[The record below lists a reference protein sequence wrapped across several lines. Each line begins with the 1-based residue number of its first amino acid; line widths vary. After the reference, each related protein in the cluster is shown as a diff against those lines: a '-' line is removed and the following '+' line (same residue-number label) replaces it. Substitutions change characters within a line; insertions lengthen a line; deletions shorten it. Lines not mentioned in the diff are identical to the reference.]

1 MKCNKLVVR
10 IQVGVFFVLLAFA
23 PLNLGRAHEA
33 KCPHCQADVVQD
45 TPEQDN
51 EVPLMY
57 GKKRIEY
64 RCVMCAIADAE
75 KSYKGDLKILAPSEK
90 KGKPVEISR
99 IEGKWS
105 VPDSTVFI
113 GYKIKHRYC
122 DRGYRAFNTKAAF
135 AAHVEKYKVQLR
147 DAKPISLAELVQI
160 AKSDVT
166 ETPKKK

>member
-1 MKCNKLVVR
+1 MKSKLVAM
-10 IQVGVFFVLLAFA
+10 IQVGILSILLAFGWV
-23 PLNLGRAHEA
+23 NSGRTHEA

-75 KSYKGDLKILAPSEK
+75 KSYKGDLKILAPSDV
-90 KGKPVEISR
+90 KGKPIEIVRKDSL
-99 IEGKWS
+99 WS
-105 VPDSTVFI
+105 APDSTVFI

-122 DRGYRAFNTKAAF
+122 DRGYRAFTTKAAF

-160 AKSDVT
+160 AKSDVIV
-166 ETPKKK
+166 EKKGK

>member
-1 MKCNKLVVR
+1 MKSKLVAML
-10 IQVGVFFVLLAFA
+10 QVGILSILLAVGWVNF
-23 PLNLGRAHEA
+23 GWAHEGR
-33 KCPHCQADVVQD
+33 CPHCELAVVQD

-51 EVPLMY
+51 EVALMY

-75 KSYKGDLKILAPSEK
+75 KSFKGELKILAPSQI

-105 VPDSTVFI
+105 APESTVFI
-113 GYKIKHRYC
+113 GHKIKHRYC
-122 DRGYRAFNTKAAF
+122 ERGYRAFTTTAAF
-135 AAHVEKYKVQLR
+135 NAHVEKFKVQLKG
-147 DAKPISLAELVQI
+147 AKPVTLAEIVQI

-166 ETPKKK
+166 EPPKKK

>member
-1 MKCNKLVVR
+1 MKTKLAALFPIGILSILLVVGWVSFG
-10 IQVGVFFVLLAFA
+10 QT
-23 PLNLGRAHEA
+23 HEA

-75 KSYKGDLKILAPSEK
+75 KSYKGDLLILAPSEI
-90 KGKPVEISR
+90 KGKPVEITR
-99 IEGKWS
+99 KEGEWS
-105 VPDSTVFI
+105 APESTLFI
-113 GYKIKHRYC
+113 GHKIKHRYC
-122 DRGYRAFNTKAAF
+122 DRGYRAFTTRSAF
-135 AAHVEKYKVQLR
+135 DAHVEKYKVQLKE
-147 DAKPISLAELVQI
+147 AKPISLAELLQI
-160 AKSDVT
+160 AKSDVA